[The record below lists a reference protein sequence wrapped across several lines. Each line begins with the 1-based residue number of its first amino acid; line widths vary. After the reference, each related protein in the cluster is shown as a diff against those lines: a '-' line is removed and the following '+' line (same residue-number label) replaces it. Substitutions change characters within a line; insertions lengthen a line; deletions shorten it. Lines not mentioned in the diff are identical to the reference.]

1 MEWIFL
7 RLITRLFLGNGYATF
22 QVNYEMINNK
32 DRKKLKLNKLE
43 SSKFGDEWEA
53 KMLWLCN
60 FIASSYRYFFQTV

>member
-1 MEWIFL
+1 MVAEIDAFETHDFTVETNKTDDE
-7 RLITRLFLGNGYATF
+7 I
-22 QVNYEMINNK
+22 INNK